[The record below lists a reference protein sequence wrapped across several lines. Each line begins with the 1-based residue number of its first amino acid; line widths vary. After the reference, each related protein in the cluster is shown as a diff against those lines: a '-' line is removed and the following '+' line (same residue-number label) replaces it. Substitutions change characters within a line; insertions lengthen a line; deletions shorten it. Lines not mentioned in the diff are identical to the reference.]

1 MFQPPPWRS
10 PTAYAGGALLV
21 FVNDGATNR
30 CARPAQPP
38 LTSWQSPYRFQA
50 EIQAMMSTAGD
61 VRQPSAATSQLME
74 SIVRTELI
82 RLVWRLCLA
91 MANESKR
98 CA

>member
-1 MFQPPPWRS
+1 
-10 PTAYAGGALLV
+10 
-21 FVNDGATNR
+21 
-30 CARPAQPP
+30 
-38 LTSWQSPYRFQA
+38 
-50 EIQAMMSTAGD
+50 MMSTAGD